1 MEHRTTL
8 HSVNS
13 QEARPGAARESSS
26 ATDGCAAWTNT
37 RLVKECLEGN
47 EGAWSALIDKY
58 KNLIF
63 SIPIKYGF
71 SRDDASD
78 VFQAVC
84 LEMLSELPKLRKP
97 EALPKW
103 IMQVT
108 AHKCFHRR
116 REQRRL
122 VSDTENEPLEQAVPA
137 DADAI
142 LEAAQEEQEVRRVLS
157 ELPPR
162 CRKLIHM
169 LFFEEPALPYAD
181 VANALGIATG
191 SIGFIR
197 QRCLDRLRKL
207 LLEAGIP

>member
-1 MEHRTTL
+1 MKHQKTPTGIGDP
-8 HSVNS
+8 S
-13 QEARPGAARESSS
+13 P
-26 ATDGCAAWTNT
+26 TDDACASWSNT
-37 RLVKECLEGN
+37 RLVNKCLEGN
-47 EGAWSALIDKY
+47 EEAWSALIDRY
-58 KNLIF
+58 KKLIF

-116 REQRRL
+116 REQRRMITDDDEAH
-122 VSDTENEPLEQAVPA
+122 VEQAVPA

-142 LEAAQEEQEVRRVLS
+142 LQEAQEEQEMRRILT
-157 ELPPR
+157 EIPPR
-162 CRKLIHM
+162 CRRLIQM

-181 VANALGIATG
+181 IAKTLGIATG

-197 QRCLDRLRKL
+197 QRCLEKLRKHL
-207 LLEAGIP
+207 IEAGMR